1 MDLNKLTKKL
11 LLISFLISFSFQ
23 GLAETM
29 TPDEYYA
36 SLDDRD
42 TSLIEI
48 VVFALGAFIVLVLI
62 PVLIERFKDNREIK
76 RRRKMDEDRKKP

>member
-11 LLISFLISFSFQ
+11 LLVSFLISFSFQ

-36 SLDDRD
+36 SLADRE